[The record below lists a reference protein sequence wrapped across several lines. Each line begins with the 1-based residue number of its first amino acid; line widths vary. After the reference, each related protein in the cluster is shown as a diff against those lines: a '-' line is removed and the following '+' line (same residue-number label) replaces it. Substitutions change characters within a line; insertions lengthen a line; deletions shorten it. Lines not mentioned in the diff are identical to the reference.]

1 MKVLTVISEL
11 GVGGAEVVAV
21 TLASAAAADGHD
33 VVVASGPGH
42 RIEQLGPA
50 GVQHLPVPLVGRRPV
65 DLART
70 LGRLRS
76 VGQVDLVHA
85 HNPKATLLARLAV
98 GRDVPILTT
107 LHGVPT
113 VERARAA
120 RVLRWASDRVV
131 AVSPYVGDRLARDGF
146 PAARIEVVN
155 NAVAPLPPYPR
166 RKARA
171 ELDLADDAVVGLC
184 LARMV
189 DQKRHDLLVDA
200 WSWIGE
206 PGVLLLA
213 GDGPRHAE
221 VAAAVARRGLGHRVR
236 LLGER
241 SDVPRLLAASDFL
254 VLPTD
259 WEGLPISVLEA
270 LSAGLP
276 VVASRVPGLL
286 EQFADAVRFVEPGSV
301 ASLVEGLHDVL
312 GSPAVRSGLAGRGRI
327 AAERYGAAAMVARY
341 REIYARLTGSPTG
354 QLMGTGG
361 IR

>member
-1 MKVLTVISEL
+1 MRVLTVISEL

-21 TLASAAAADGHD
+21 TLATAAAADGHE
-33 VVVASGPGH
+33 VLVASGPGR

-50 GVQHLPVPLVGRRPV
+50 GVQHLPVPLVGRSPV

-70 LGRLRS
+70 VGRLRS
-76 VGQVDLVHA
+76 IGHVDLVHA

-98 GRDVPILTT
+98 GREVPIVTT
-107 LHGVPT
+107 LHGVSAA
-113 VERARAA
+113 ERARAA
-120 RVLRWASDRVV
+120 RILRWASDRVV
-131 AVSPYVGDRLARDGF
+131 AVSPYVGDRLVRDGF

-155 NAVAPLPPYPR
+155 NAVPPLAPYPR
-166 RKARA
+166 VQARA
-171 ELDLADDAVVGLC
+171 ELGLADDAVVGLC

-189 DQKRHDLLVDA
+189 DQKRHDLLVEA

-206 PGVLLLA
+206 RGVLLLA
-213 GDGPRHAE
+213 GDGPRHDE
-221 VAAAVARRGLGHRVR
+221 VVAAVARRGLDRSVR

-254 VLPTD
+254 ILPTD

-270 LSAGLP
+270 FSAGLP
-276 VVASRVPGLL
+276 VVASRVAGLD
-286 EQFADAVRFVEPGSV
+286 EHFAGAVRFVEPGSV
-301 ASLVEGLHDVL
+301 ASLVEGLDEVL
-312 GSPAVRSGLAGRGRI
+312 GSPAVRSELAARGRL

-341 REIYARLTGSPTG
+341 REIYARLAGRPTG